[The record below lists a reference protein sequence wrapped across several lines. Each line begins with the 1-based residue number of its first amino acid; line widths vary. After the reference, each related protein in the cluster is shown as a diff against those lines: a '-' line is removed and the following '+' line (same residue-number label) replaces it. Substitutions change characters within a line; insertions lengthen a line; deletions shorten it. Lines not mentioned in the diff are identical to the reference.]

1 MSGFRNAQIFGLK
14 VGASLEELRQE
25 SNTVLKNL
33 NLNPADFNRLDLIG
47 DPIEGIPNTFQKLSN
62 LKENLLL
69 KADSIRSETS
79 KYDDV
84 LNLRYQSNA
93 NFRTNDYNLK
103 GNINVNGRLC
113 ARSITQ
119 RTFNETSKSFVKAPI
134 TTSINSAWDS
144 TGTTISLGQGL
155 KISADPNAKIIT
167 GKLKNVHR
175 FVARK
180 FAAEKAT
187 HKIEVTINGVAYYMY
202 AIKNNPFKF
211 DGDFKSIRSYTA
223 DGKTSVQI
231 TNDDDS
237 DISYVTT
244 TIDNDGNE
252 VESEEKTVG
261 GDGLD
266 ANNIDGLADGT
277 SLKVYTNPDNVN
289 TLKITHAGLTELP
302 QGVKFKLATATSVDL
317 SNNKFTEFPN
327 FKKVFP
333 YFKEITIQY
342 NHPDISIAS
351 FDDLK
356 NKIPNDITLLNIQN
370 TIKSGIN
377 VDDTSSSPHGPLR
390 LDQQPFDSLERVWFN
405 GCGFTGFVPAIGS
418 SLKTFSVASNTF
430 SILTEDTFPATC
442 SVNTW
447 RLNSNRNLMVDDVSP
462 LEDHRYYKNTSYP
475 TDLSSLYV
483 DTTKLGIPNVSR
495 KTNLKEFYGHTM
507 SYDDRGDKTNDV
519 RFQIVDAGE
528 SKFKDCTSLTKINLN
543 ESRALHGPIPSFETN
558 TKLNFLGMNRT
569 HMVNPTGNALENFCF
584 PGTLRKFTYIYANDS
599 DYDFSPRASNTLPEN
614 AFCFEDAE
622 NNNDITPIPFD
633 RFDYISYGIT
643 GGTFPK
649 IQGKVINITNNEFT
663 ELTPLVDENETVL
676 ESFVAN
682 DNKFTGPLNLDNLFV
697 GENEYEKLTKIDF
710 ENNLFTSFASN
721 SISSVKFANLKELN
735 LKNAFDDQSPQDLV
749 LTSFKGL
756 SDLTDI
762 DVSDNTFTS
771 VDTNIFNGCTKLNNF
786 SMDTDDIDIFTDVL
800 SNIELYT
807 GSSVF
812 PSDKNFSFQSLSS
825 NPKVD
830 IRITNYSNKRT
841 YTADEENKF
850 LLNDRIRALE
860 AKRVL
865 INDIDLD
872 PKYAETPDQPTNL
885 SVDLDPVSNDVTLSF
900 DEISLADRVIVE
912 IRSYSSP
919 NIEIVELSGNAT
931 EYVHTNFQSGN
942 TLYYEVYGEN
952 TRSIIKNIVSK
963 FSINAPTTDSSPP
976 V

>member
-47 DPIEGIPNTFQKLSN
+47 DPNEGIPNTFQKLSN

-84 LNLRYQSNA
+84 LNLSYQSNA
-93 NFRTNDYNLK
+93 NFRTNNYNLK
-103 GNINVNGRLC
+103 GNINVNGRLS

-119 RTFNETSKSFVKAPI
+119 RTFNETTKSFVKAPI

-155 KISADPNAKIIT
+155 KISSHADAKIIT

-211 DGDFKSIRSYTA
+211 DGDFKSIKSYTV

-231 TNDDDS
+231 TNNDGS

-252 VESEEKTVG
+252 VESEEKTVD
-261 GDGLD
+261 GDGTD
-266 ANNIDGLADGT
+266 ATNIDGLADGT
-277 SLKVYTNPDNVN
+277 SLKVYTNPDNVDV
-289 TLKITHAGLTELP
+289 LKITHGGLTELP
-302 QGVKFKLATATSVDL
+302 QGVKFKLVSAESVDL

-333 YFKEITIQY
+333 NFKQISIQY
-342 NHPDISIAS
+342 NNPDISISS

-356 NKIPNDITLLNIQN
+356 NKIPDDITLLNIQN
-370 TIKSGIN
+370 TIKSGTN
-377 VDDTSSSPHGPLR
+377 VDDTSSSPHGPLN
-390 LDQQPFDSLERVWFN
+390 LDQQPFNLLERVWFN
-405 GCGFTGFVPAIGS
+405 GCGFTGFVPKISS
-418 SLKTFSVASNTF
+418 SLKTFAVASNDF
-430 SILTEDTFPATC
+430 SILTEDTFPASC
-442 SVNTW
+442 SVDTW

-462 LEDHRYYKNTSYP
+462 LEDHKYYKNTSYA
-475 TDLSSLYV
+475 DSLSSLYV
-483 DTTKLGIPNVSR
+483 DITKLGIPNVSG
-495 KTNLKEFYGHTM
+495 KTNLKEFFGHTM

-519 RFQIVDAGE
+519 RFQIVDGGE

-543 ESRALHGPIPSFETN
+543 ESKALHGPIPSFETN
-558 TKLNFLGMNRT
+558 TKLDFLGMNRT
-569 HMVNPTGNALENFCF
+569 HMVNPTGNALENLCF
-584 PGTLRKFTYIYANDS
+584 PGTLRTFTYIYANDS

-614 AFCFEDAE
+614 AFCFTDTE
-622 NNNDITPIPFD
+622 NNNEITPVPFN

-649 IQGKVINITNNEFT
+649 IQGKVINVTNNEFT
-663 ELTPLVDENETVL
+663 TLTPLVEENATIL

-682 DNKFTGPLNLDNLFV
+682 DNKFTGSLNLDNLFV
-697 GENEYEKLTKIDF
+697 GEGEYEKLTKIDF

-749 LTSFKGL
+749 LRSFKEL

-771 VDTNIFNGCTKLNNF
+771 VDTNIFNGCTALNNF
-786 SMDTDDIDIFTDVL
+786 SMDTDDIDVFTDVL

-812 PSDKNFSFQSLSS
+812 PNDKNFSFQSLSS

-830 IRITNYSNKRT
+830 IKIANYSTKRT
-841 YTADEENKF
+841 YTAEEENKF

-885 SVDLDPVSNDVTLSF
+885 SVVISNVNEVTLSF
-900 DEISLADRVIVE
+900 DQISLADRVIVE

-919 NIEIVELSGNAT
+919 NIEIVELSGDAT
-931 EYVHTNFQSGN
+931 GYVHTDFQSGD

-963 FSINAPTTDSSPP
+963 FSINAPTEDSSPP